1 MKTIIVSANQK
12 QANFIRKGLAYEN
25 MSTATI
31 SALASDAD
39 LDRGFMENDGVFIFF
54 ENEEMV
60 GRIIAKANV
69 IRPGI
74 PVIIL
79 SLKFDDSFEVL
90 RESRK
95 IVDFYIRPYPFRQ
108 MTSEMKFA
116 IFSLKERLDVY
127 RYVLRNLE
135 LDISSHMVKVGDDYI
150 YLRNKEF
157 SLLHYL
163 MLNRGKVLSRN
174 EILENVWDRN
184 TDLITNTVDVHIS
197 KLRKKIEKGGENKFI
212 RTVPCLGYVLE

>member
-1 MKTIIVSANQK
+1 MKTIIISANQK

-25 MSTATI
+25 MSSAMI
-31 SALASDAD
+31 SVQAPDAEMEKALI
-39 LDRGFMENDGVFIFF
+39 ENDGVFIFF
-54 ENEEMV
+54 DNEVMAS
-60 GRIIAKANV
+60 GIIRKANEV
-69 IRPGI
+69 KPGM

-79 SLKFDDSFEVL
+79 SLMFERFFEGLRDSK
-90 RESRK
+90 K

-108 MTSEMKFA
+108 MVSEMKFA
-116 IFSLKERLDVY
+116 IFSIKEKMDVY

-135 LDISSHMVKVGDDYI
+135 LDISSHMVKVGNDFI

-184 TDLITNTVDVHIS
+184 ADMMTNTVDVHIS
-197 KLRKKIEKGGENKFI
+197 KLRKKIECGGENKFI
-212 RTVPCLGYVLE
+212 RTVHCLGYVLE